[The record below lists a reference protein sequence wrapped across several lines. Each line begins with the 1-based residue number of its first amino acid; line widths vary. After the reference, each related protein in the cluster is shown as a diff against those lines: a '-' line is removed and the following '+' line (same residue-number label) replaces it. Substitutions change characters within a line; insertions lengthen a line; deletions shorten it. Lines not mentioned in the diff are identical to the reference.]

1 MFVFGQNVD
10 NISCNFC
17 QSRNQL
23 LFDFWELS
31 RDSAGQFCKKAL
43 YKEAGMQIL
52 YKHKNP
58 RKGYENQ
65 SHH

>member
-1 MFVFGQNVD
+1 M
-10 NISCNFC
+10 
-17 QSRNQL
+17 
-23 LFDFWELS
+23 
-31 RDSAGQFCKKAL
+31 DSTGQFGKKGL